1 MDSTPT
7 SSASAVSRATMYSVE
22 DEDTSSSETTEDNVE
37 TVKTTD
43 THLVGGGLL
52 QAVVSNP
59 SESESAGVVSKNED
73 DIGIEEEDEAD
84 IDEYFNDLFPDR
96 NRLDTVEEVT
106 EPMSSYH
113 ESLPLDLADDA
124 KISGQ
129 PSSDFAHESLPPD
142 FNHSM
147 TSMSVTSREEMYSV
161 SEVEVLATTWPPPHY
176 SSPLSSQRTL
186 EAAPEAGTLGTMAFS
201 TKGSPLDE
209 EMVQSHPQKAAS
221 NNNSSLADDSED
233 NSLSISLPS
242 EGSQKIIQIKAGILK
257 IFDQAEEEAVHD
269 VTETEAVL
277 SPIKSFDN
285 VIFEEKHEF

>member
-1 MDSTPT
+1 
-7 SSASAVSRATMYSVE
+7 MYSVE

-59 SESESAGVVSKNED
+59 SESESAGVMSKNED

-201 TKGSPLDE
+201 TKGNKLINGFPNFLFNFVKSMQVRRLT
-209 EMVQSHPQKAAS
+209 KKWS
-221 NNNSSLADDSED
+221 NL
-233 NSLSISLPS
+233 
-242 EGSQKIIQIKAGILK
+242 ILK
-257 IFDQAEEEAVHD
+257 RRPRIITVAWLMIAKTTALVFPYLAKEVKR
-269 VTETEAVL
+269 L
-277 SPIKSFDN
+277 SRSKLAF
-285 VIFEEKHEF
+285 